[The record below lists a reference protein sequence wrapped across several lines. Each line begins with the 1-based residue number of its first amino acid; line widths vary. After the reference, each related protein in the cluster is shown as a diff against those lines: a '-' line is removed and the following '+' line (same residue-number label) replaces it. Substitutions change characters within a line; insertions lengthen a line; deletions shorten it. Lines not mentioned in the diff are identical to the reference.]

1 MHLFKR
7 IVNKSEIGSKLGL
20 SPQAEAWSIP
30 NSPVPYH
37 RPSTKYDRL
46 NDDDSDNIQLFARPD
61 ARPSSFSTP
70 NAYPIPA
77 SSSSFFFD
85 SIDDAGCFDLWN
97 SLPYELKF
105 EVLKHVSLKDVAAL
119 SVSCRL
125 INQLTNENAL
135 WKHWAFVHLGLSN
148 DVVIEFGS
156 QIQSWRNYVKFQTSF
171 YKKGFLQSQKPASV
185 INKPQPR
192 FAQTACV
199 IGNKIYYVGGQ
210 MADKR
215 SDEILTYTTTTSEFE
230 KVTPSNY
237 DPKKAT
243 ELMPSKEQVAADC
256 KNFKG
261 VDGKVPNFARH
272 QSVPINGKIYVFG
285 GYDYTFFYNLAVFDP
300 VSRAWTYPEV
310 FGDVPAPRSNH
321 SSCVVGN
328 KFYIFGGSVGDNV
341 DKYSVT
347 NDFYCLD
354 TVTMHCTRLS
364 TDPASEEPCKKN
376 SSIEPSGRVGHVMAS
391 VGDHIYLFGGGVWGK
406 VSGWT
411 QQYND
416 LYIYDT
422 KTNQWEAVALK
433 NEEKPGVCTYPY
445 IFTAGLNVVIFGGA
459 SMTGSTVTN
468 KLYGWDVLA
477 RKWREMTFEGEDISA
492 RSIGTASFVG
502 DEIVLW
508 GGYCGG
514 LLSADNDLFVL
525 KFKM

>member
-7 IVNKSEIGSKLGL
+7 IVTKSELGSKLGL
-20 SPQAEAWSIP
+20 SPPTETWSIP

-37 RPSTKYDRL
+37 RPSAKYDRL
-46 NDDDSDNIQLFARPD
+46 NDDDSDNVPFFARPAVRSFD
-61 ARPSSFSTP
+61 SPSSS
-70 NAYPIPA
+70 NPIPA
-77 SSSSFFFD
+77 TSSSFFFD

-125 INQLTNENAL
+125 IHQLTNENAL
-135 WKHWAFVHLGLSN
+135 WRHWTCVHLKISSN
-148 DVVIEFGS
+148 CMIDYGS
-156 QIQSWRNYVKFQTSF
+156 QIQDWRSYSKFQTSF
-171 YKKGFLQSQKPASV
+171 YKKGSLQSQKVTSV
-185 INKPQPR
+185 TNRPQPR

-199 IGNKIYYVGGQ
+199 VEDKIYYIGGQ

-215 SDEILTYTTTTSEFE
+215 SDEILAYQPSRSQFE
-230 KVTPSNY
+230 KVEISNY
-237 DPKKAT
+237 DNNQAT
-243 ELMPSKEQVAADC
+243 VQMPTKEQVSADC

-261 VDGKVPNFARH
+261 IPGKVPNFARH
-272 QSVPINGKIYVFG
+272 QSVQVNGKIYVFG
-285 GYDYTFFYNLAVFDP
+285 GYDYTFFYNLALFDP
-300 VSRAWTYPEV
+300 ASRTWTYPDV

-347 NDFYCLD
+347 NDFYCFD
-354 TVTMHCTRLS
+354 TISMSWTRLS
-364 TDPASEEPCKKN
+364 SDMSMEED
-376 SSIEPSGRVGHVMAS
+376 SSRKISTLQPSGRVGHVMAA
-391 VGDHIYLFGGGVWGK
+391 VGDYIYMFGGGVWGK
-406 VSGWT
+406 VNGWT

-416 LYIYDT
+416 LFIYDT
-422 KTNQWEAVALK
+422 KVHQWEAVALK

-445 IFTAGLNVVIFGGA
+445 VFTVGYNVVIFGGA

-468 KLYGWDVLA
+468 KMYGWDILA
-477 RKWREMTFEGEDISA
+477 RKWREMTAEGDDISA
-492 RSIGTASFVG
+492 RSIGTANLVG
-502 DEIVLW
+502 DEVVLW

-514 LLSADNDLFVL
+514 LIAVDNDMFRL
-525 KFKM
+525 KIKL